1 MDFNLLEC
9 VVLSRD
15 LPDHGLRAG
24 DLGAGVDL
32 HEPDGL
38 EVEVVTAGGR
48 TQAVVTLRASD
59 VRKVGPRDMVAVRP
73 VQPAA

>member
-15 LPDHGLRAG
+15 LPDHGLRTG
-24 DLGAGVDL
+24 DLGAVVDL

-38 EVEVVTAGGR
+38 EVEFVTADGR